1 MQYDVIMANI
11 VPFVLNLLHDDLKAK
26 CRKNGLL
33 ILSGI
38 LDEYKFD
45 IIKSFN
51 DFNVLETRCKDEWV
65 ALKLT
70 L

>member
-1 MQYDVIMANI
+1 MILRQ
-11 VPFVLNLLHDDLKAK
+11 
-26 CRKNGLL
+26 NGPL

-45 IIKSFN
+45 IIKAFD
-51 DFNVLETRCKDEWV
+51 DFNVLETRSKDGWV

>member
-1 MQYDVIMANI
+1 MK
-11 VPFVLNLLHDDLKAK
+11 LLHNDFKAK
-26 CRKNGLL
+26 LVKNGIL

-45 IIKSFN
+45 IMQTFN
-51 DFNVLETRCKDEWV
+51 DFRVLESRCQDEWV